1 MRVLR
6 IVLLLASAA
15 GLVFVCYQLSTRPG
29 LRSPEPQ
36 IAVGVAIMFA
46 LNILYLLAC
55 PPGTRSS
62 TSRLGKLLDL
72 WLEAKESE
80 LRERAK
86 PKGIE

>member
-1 MRVLR
+1 
-6 IVLLLASAA
+6 
-15 GLVFVCYQLSTRPG
+15 
-29 LRSPEPQ
+29 
-36 IAVGVAIMFA
+36 MFA